1 VSHLEPQQCL
11 GWCGLLPITAGGL
24 PTAPCFN
31 RAMPERRFPPPW
43 TVEEAKARRIAAKCG
58 KAAARLAAPP

>member
-1 VSHLEPQQCL
+1 VVRP
-11 GWCGLLPITAGGL
+11 AADYGG
-24 PTAPCFN
+24 
-31 RAMPERRFPPPW
+31 RAAHRAVLSMPERRFPPPW